1 MDGGLLK
8 GGEGGETVI
17 GLLKIILK
25 IQNLICII
33 LNILII
39 KHTQKVTNTFD

>member
-25 IQNLICII
+25 IQNLMCII

-39 KHTQKVTNTFD
+39 KSYKCI